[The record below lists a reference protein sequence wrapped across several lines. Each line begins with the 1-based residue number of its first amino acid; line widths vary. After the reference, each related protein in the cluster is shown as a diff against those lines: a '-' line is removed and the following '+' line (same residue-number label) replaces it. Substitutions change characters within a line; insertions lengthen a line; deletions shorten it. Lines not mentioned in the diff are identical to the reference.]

1 MARIASLFAEAFS
14 LHYLMAEWI
23 ASLAFASAIG
33 ANLGSKP
40 FGSPVVAFFSI

>member
-14 LHYLMAEWI
+14 LHYLMAKWI
-23 ASLAFASAIG
+23 ASLALASAIG